1 MTDIRNFSI
10 VAHVDHGKSTLAD
23 RLLEA
28 TGTIQPGS
36 GNQVLD
42 TMELERERGI
52 TIKLNPA
59 RMDYQ
64 WQGKSYQLNLIDTP
78 GHVDFGYEVSR
89 ALAAVEGV
97 LLLVDA
103 SQGVQAQTLTNLNQ
117 ARKLNL
123 AIIPVVNKIDLPTSQ
138 IETTTAQLSELLN
151 CTRDSICYVS
161 AKTGQGISDLLKTI
175 IHRIPPPQSSQKA
188 LRALVFDSFFDSFLG
203 VIAYVKVVDG
213 EISVKQRLVTATR
226 AKEFVA
232 EGLGFLKIKRLPANR
247 LASGEIGY
255 LATGLKTVKDCRVGE
270 TIFTAGEESERL
282 PGYQTPRPMVYAS
295 IFAESSQETQLTEGL
310 EKLQLSDASLEFQ
323 PTRSQALGFG
333 YTVGCLGLLH
343 LEIVKERLERE
354 FDLNLLVTT
363 PKVAYQNISGGW
375 AEPWVELEIVAPSQ
389 YYGAI
394 SSLAAG
400 RRSEFVDLQYLGDR
414 IICKLRLPL
423 SEAIVDFYD
432 RLKSVSSGYA
442 SMDYRLIGYR
452 PVELVEIDFLLN
464 GEKIDALSTRFV
476 RDRCE
481 RYGRQM
487 VERLKEKIPRQN
499 IAVAIQ
505 AAIGGK
511 IIARADISPYCK
523 DVIAKLYGGDV
534 TRKRKLLEKQKK
546 GKKKMRLIGKV
557 EVPSSVFIDILKG
570 SE

>member
-59 RMDYQ
+59 RMDYR

-123 AIIPVVNKIDLPTSQ
+123 AIIPVVNKIDLPTAQ
-138 IETTTAQLSELLN
+138 IETTTAQLSELLD

-175 IHRIPPPQSSQKA
+175 IYRIPPPQSSQKA

-213 EISVKQRLVTATR
+213 EISVKQRLVTATG

-232 EGLGFLKIKRLPANR
+232 EGLGFLKIKRLPTDR

-270 TIFTAGEESERL
+270 TIFAAGQETKRL
-282 PGYQTPRPMVYAS
+282 LGYQTPRPMVYAS
-295 IFAESSQETQLTEGL
+295 IFAETSQETQLTEGL

-323 PTRSQALGFG
+323 LTRSQALGFG

-363 PKVAYQNISGGW
+363 PKVAYQNTSGGW

-389 YYGAI
+389 FYGAI
-394 SSLAAG
+394 SGLAAG

-452 PVELVEIDFLLN
+452 PVDLVEIDFLLN

-476 RDRCE
+476 RDRSE

-499 IAVAIQ
+499 IAIAIQ

-511 IIARADISPYCK
+511 IIARADISPYRK
-523 DVIAKLYGGDV
+523 DVTAKLYGGDV

-557 EVPSSVFIDILKG
+557 EVPSSVFIDILKA
-570 SE
+570 S